1 MATYAFNV
9 DKTHTDVTFSAKHM
23 MVTNVR
29 GKFNAV
35 DGTVNL
41 DPENPTA
48 SFGTFS
54 VETASINTGVD
65 QRDGHLRSADF
76 FDAEH
81 NPTITFTST
90 RVEAKGGDDYKVTGD
105 LTIKGVTR
113 PVTFDVEYLGLYTSM
128 AGSRRAGFHAV
139 TKINREDF
147 GLTWNVALET
157 GGWLVG
163 KDIKIEIDLAV
174 EETAQVAAQVAAT
187 A

>member
-1 MATYAFNV
+1 MATSAFNL
-9 DKTHTDVTFSAKHM
+9 DTTHTDVSFSVKHM

-35 DGTVNL
+35 DGVVNI

-48 SFGTFS
+48 SFGSFS
-54 VETASINTGVD
+54 VEAASIDTGVD

-76 FDAEH
+76 FDAEN
-81 NPTITFTST
+81 NPTFTFTST
-90 RVEAKGGDDYKVTGD
+90 AVVARGGDDYKVTGD
-105 LTIKGVTR
+105 LTLKGVTK
-113 PVTFDVEYLGLYTSM
+113 PVTFDVEFLGFYASM
-128 AGSRRAGFHAV
+128 AGARRAGFHAT
-139 TKINREDF
+139 TKINRDEF

-174 EETAQVAAQVAAT
+174 EEAAPVAQAAAT